1 LVTGTRFGMGL
12 VRASSTRDRA
22 RNRLAIRR
30 RTRVRN
36 SGISKDDIMRSHRLA
51 RRVAAYAGG
60 AAVVAMVGLTA
71 ACGSSSDK
79 APETTTPSTTTAP
92 SSSAPS
98 VTPTEKSINPTGG
111 NLFTPP
117 VKAPPAPT
125 AIPGDN

>member
-1 LVTGTRFGMGL
+1 
-12 VRASSTRDRA
+12 
-22 RNRLAIRR
+22 
-30 RTRVRN
+30 
-36 SGISKDDIMRSHRLA
+36 MRSNRLA

-60 AAVVAMVGLTA
+60 AAIVAMVGLTA
-71 ACGSSSDK
+71 ACGGSSEK
-79 APETTTPSTTTAP
+79 APETSTTTTTTTTAP
-92 SSSAPS
+92 SSAPS